1 MPGKDRRL
9 PSPNRSALSREEY
22 AIEYLAKKFGLSED
36 QAKDLIEEHGTDLT
50 KLKDAAKKL
59 ID

>member
-1 MPGKDRRL
+1 MPGKGRRA
-9 PSPNRSALSREEY
+9 PTPKRSDLSREQY

-36 QAKDLIEEHGTDLT
+36 QAKDLIDEHGADLV

-59 ID
+59 AD